1 MLMKIVLALEAD
13 VQHSRFIFSPRSLQ
27 NDGHR
32 HMYVSSTP
40 AILELKGLSIAQKWG
55 GGVLYTL
62 RPLPYVDSNYP
73 RHIRRPLSF
82 TNYRYA
88 TKLNVMDA

>member
-1 MLMKIVLALEAD
+1 MKIVLALEAD
-13 VQHSRFIFSPRSLQ
+13 VQNSRFIFSPRSLQ

-55 GGVLYTL
+55 GGVLYIPFARYHMWIQIILGT
-62 RPLPYVDSNYP
+62 YVV
-73 RHIRRPLSF
+73 LSLSLIIDMQ
-82 TNYRYA
+82 RS
-88 TKLNVMDA
+88 LM